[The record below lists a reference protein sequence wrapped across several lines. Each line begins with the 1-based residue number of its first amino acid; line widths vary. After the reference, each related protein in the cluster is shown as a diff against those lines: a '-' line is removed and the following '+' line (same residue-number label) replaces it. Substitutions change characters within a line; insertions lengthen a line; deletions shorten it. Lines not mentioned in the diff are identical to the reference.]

1 MINRVVQFLSFIFLG
16 AIFGLLCF
24 IVGDQMGLFIQKWR
38 PDFTLIDRNGL
49 PGQRNDQD
57 FVQISNQPEFIN
69 PVQAAIT
76 PKVYQTV
83 WTEMRPEISSVPLD
97 VTQTLQ
103 VILSGYPFDTMVF
116 VEKLDQL
123 AAKSK
128 ICPESKLTSWSDC
141 FGVYEFPWGD
151 RYKGT
156 WDGDKINGFGQIIKK
171 NGDQYIGDF
180 VNNKSEGCGIYV
192 FSDGETVSGF
202 WKAGDLIQEQKQC
215 RRL

>member
-24 IVGDQMGLFIQKWR
+24 IAGDQMGLFIQKWR
-38 PDFTLIDRNGL
+38 PDFEIIYRSGL
-49 PGQRNDQD
+49 PVQRKNQD
-57 FVQISNQPEFIN
+57 FVQISNPSEFLN
-69 PVQAAIT
+69 PGQVMIT
-76 PKVYQTV
+76 PKVYQTA
-83 WTEMRPEISSVPLD
+83 WTEARPEISSAPLD

-103 VILSGYPFDTMVF
+103 VILGGYPFDPMVF
-116 VEKLDQL
+116 VEKLNQL
-123 AAKSK
+123 AAKSQ
-128 ICPESKLTSWSDC
+128 ICPESKLSSWTDC
-141 FGVYEFPWGD
+141 FGFYEFPWGD

-156 WDGDKINGFGQIIKK
+156 WNNDKINGFGQIIKK

-192 FSDGETVSGF
+192 FSDGESVSGF

>member
-24 IVGDQMGLFIQKWR
+24 IAGDQMGLFIQKWR
-38 PDFTLIDRNGL
+38 PDFEIINRSGL
-49 PGQRNDQD
+49 PVQRKNQD
-57 FVQISNQPEFIN
+57 FVQISNPSEFLN
-69 PVQAAIT
+69 PGQVMIT
-76 PKVYQTV
+76 PKVHQIP
-83 WTEMRPEISSVPLD
+83 WTEARPEISNAPLD
-97 VTQTLQ
+97 VTQTFQ
-103 VILSGYPFDTMVF
+103 VILGGYPFDPMVF

-123 AAKSK
+123 ANRSK
-128 ICPESKLTSWSDC
+128 ICPESKLSAWSDC

-156 WDGDKINGFGQIIKK
+156 WNNDKINGFGQIIKK

-202 WKAGDLIQEQKQC
+202 WKGGDLMQEQKQC
-215 RRL
+215 HRL